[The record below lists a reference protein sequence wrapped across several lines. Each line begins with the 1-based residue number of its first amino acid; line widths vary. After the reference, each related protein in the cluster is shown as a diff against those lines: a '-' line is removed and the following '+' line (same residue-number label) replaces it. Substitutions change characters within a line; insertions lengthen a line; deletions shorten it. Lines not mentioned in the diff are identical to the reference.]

1 MISLKVIYYF
11 QPLQLAL
18 SYGDLKKIEPRAE
31 SGRFVIDPDGEGGL
45 LPMYDIIYDMTD
57 KIGLGAWRDSH

>member
-1 MISLKVIYYF
+1 MISLEVIYYF

-18 SYGDLKKIEPRAE
+18 SCSDLKKIEPRAE
-31 SGRFVIDPDGEGGL
+31 SGRFVIYTDGEGGL
-45 LPMYDIIYDMTD
+45 LPMYDIIYEMTD